1 MSTIKFRLSRQARTD
16 LERIA
21 DYLAKRSP
29 DAAERVLDT
38 LLEAFEFLGENPL
51 AGVAR
56 DDLHPHLRM
65 FVPRRPAASF
75 SSLLRIETCRKDGID
90 HPLIDPFEFDGMAIF
105 PRDMAIFPQESSVGC
120 GRQRPDARFEN
131 LG

>member
-1 MSTIKFRLSRQARTD
+1 MNATKFRLSRQARTD

-21 DYLAKRSP
+21 DYLAERNP
-29 DAAERVLDT
+29 GAAERVLDT

-56 DDLHPHLRM
+56 DDLHPLLRM

-75 SSLLRIETCRKDGID
+75 VVFYYPLRNGIEVSDVIHAAQDWIGM
-90 HPLIDPFEFDGMAIF
+90 FEQGE
-105 PRDMAIFPQESSVGC
+105 R
-120 GRQRPDARFEN
+120 
-131 LG
+131 

>member
-1 MSTIKFRLSRQARTD
+1 MSTIKFRLSRQARSD
-16 LERIA
+16 LEGIA
-21 DYLAKRSP
+21 DYLAKSNP

-65 FVPRRPAASF
+65 FVPRRPATSF
-75 SSLLRIETCRKDGID
+75 VVFYYPLRDGIEVSD
-90 HPLIDPFEFDGMAIF
+90 VIHAAQDWIGMFEQGE
-105 PRDMAIFPQESSVGC
+105 R
-120 GRQRPDARFEN
+120 
-131 LG
+131 